1 MKLSQIQIERAAAE
15 TGFQAEPL
23 EKVLHLIELLDAL
36 RSHPFLADRLVLK
49 GGTAL
54 NLFVL
59 DLPRLSVDI
68 DLNYIG
74 AVDREMMRAERP
86 KVERAVQA
94 VCARQGLQIR
104 RAPSEH
110 AGGKWR
116 LTHERAA
123 GGSGALELDLNF
135 LVRTPLWDPAMRDSL
150 AIGSAVARRIRILDP
165 HELAAGKLS
174 ALFSRDASR
183 DLFDVHGLLHRGG
196 FDRRRLRLAF
206 VLYGAMSRRDWR
218 TVSIDDVRMD
228 PVDADR
234 RLLPLLRA
242 DMVPARR
249 DLDAWSARLVAECR
263 ERLSIVLPLEA
274 AEIEFLDL
282 INDRGEIAPD
292 RLTDE
297 VPMQDRI
304 RSHPALLWKA
314 LNVRQHRARGGSFK
328 MERVGAEDE
337 GDT

>member
-1 MKLSQIQIERAAAE
+1 M
-15 TGFQAEPL
+15 
-23 EKVLHLIELLDAL
+23 
-36 RSHPFLADRLVLK
+36 
-49 GGTAL
+49 
-54 NLFVL
+54 
-59 DLPRLSVDI
+59 
-68 DLNYIG
+68 
-74 AVDREMMRAERP
+74 
-86 KVERAVQA
+86 
-94 VCARQGLQIR
+94 
-104 RAPSEH
+104 
-110 AGGKWR
+110 
-116 LTHERAA
+116 
-123 GGSGALELDLNF
+123 
-135 LVRTPLWDPAMRDSL
+135 
-150 AIGSAVARRIRILDP
+150 
-165 HELAAGKLS
+165 
-174 ALFSRDASR
+174 
-183 DLFDVHGLLHRGG
+183 
-196 FDRRRLRLAF
+196 
-206 VLYGAMSRRDWR
+206 LYGAMSRRDWR

-263 ERLSIVLPLEA
+263 ERLSIILPLEA

-328 MERVGAEDE
+328 MERAEEEDE
-337 GDT
+337 GDP